1 MKFSSGFAL
10 ALAALVFSLPLSAQT
25 SGGQLVRM
33 HTNAGDIDV
42 QLLPTSAPATVANFL
57 SYMNRGAYNNS
68 IFHRSVTNFIIQ
80 GGGFK
85 QDFSAISQ
93 DPAVKN
99 EYSLSNTRG
108 TIAMAKLGNDPNS
121 ATNQWFFNLG
131 DNSGNL
137 DNQNGGFT
145 VFGRVANP
153 ASLAVMDKI
162 ASLPTNNKDSGTFNQ
177 LPIFDSLAN
186 ISGDNLVTVIS
197 VTQLNSVDAPMV
209 QAVISASAFGG
220 STTTAP
226 GSYIEIYGQNLAG
239 STRGWGAADFK
250 NGNAPTQLDGV
261 AVSVGGRNAY
271 VNFVSPNQVNVQIS
285 PSLAAGSQPV
295 IVTYNGQ
302 ASDASSDASS
312 INVKPLAGGLLAPL
326 SFKVDGKQYVAAAH
340 ASGTLISNGK
350 IPGVAAAPAQ
360 PGETIIFYGT
370 GFGPVT
376 PNSVVFAGAIAF
388 SAARVNA
395 NVQFKIGGTVAQVPF
410 AGLIAGLVGVYQFNV
425 IVPTDAAPGDLTVE
439 VMVNG
444 DTLPQTLYLPG
455 R

>member
-1 MKFSSGFAL
+1 MKFGFGL
-10 ALAALVFSLPLSAQT
+10 ALGLSALVFALPLEAQ
-25 SGGQLVRM
+25 SSGQLVRM
-33 HTNAGDIDV
+33 HTNAGDIDI
-42 QLLPTSAPATVANFL
+42 QLLPATAPATVDNFL
-57 SYMNRGAYNNS
+57 SYMNKGAYNSS
-68 IFHRSVTNFIIQ
+68 ILHRSVKNFIIQ

-85 QDFSAISQ
+85 QDLSAIPQ
-93 DPAVKN
+93 DAAVKN
-99 EYSLSNTRG
+99 EYSLSNARG
-108 TIAMAKLGNDPNS
+108 TIAMAKFGNDPNS

-162 ASLPTNNKDSGTFNQ
+162 AA
-177 LPIFDSLAN
+177 LPIDNIGSPFDTIPIFSFAN
-186 ISGDNLVTVIS
+186 PTSGDNLVTVIS
-197 VTQLNSVDAPMV
+197 VTQLNSVDAPQV

-220 STTTAP
+220 FKTTAP

-239 STRGWGAADFK
+239 STRGWGKSDFK

-261 AVSVGGRNAY
+261 TVTVGGKNAY

-285 PSLAAGSQPV
+285 PSLAAGGQPV

-302 ASDASSDASS
+302 PSDPATGS
-312 INVKPLAGGLLAPL
+312 IDVKPLAGGILAPL
-326 SFKVDGKQYVAAAH
+326 PFKVDGKQYVAATH
-340 ASGTLISNGK
+340 ASGTFISNGK
-350 IPGVAAAPAQ
+350 IPGVTAAPAQ

-376 PNSVVFAGAIAF
+376 PNSVVFAGAIAS

-395 NVQFKIGGTVAQVPF
+395 NVQFKIGGTTAQVPF
-410 AGLIAGLVGVYQFNV
+410 AGLVAGLVGVYQFNV
-425 IVPTDAAPGDLTVE
+425 VVPADAPAGDLAVE
-439 VMVNG
+439 VSVNG